1 MSFYNPVTYR
11 GPIKLAIFDWAGT
24 TVDYGCCAPA
34 AVFIEGYRQ
43 KGVDITLA
51 EARAPMGIEK
61 RAHIAAI
68 AQMPTVAARWQAVHG
83 RPINEQDIDEMYAIF
98 APLLLQTLAD
108 YAELIPGVLTTQS
121 WLRER
126 EIRIGAT
133 TGYFTAAAQVVQQA
147 AAAQGYCPDATVCA
161 TQVSAGR
168 PAPWML
174 YQVMNA
180 LEVYPPSAVVAIGDT
195 VADVQAGRNAGVWTV
210 GVAKTGNELGLTAT
224 EVAALRADDLRHR
237 LTAAY
242 LHLSRAGAHYVVNGV
257 GDLPWVI
264 EKIQTRLARGERP

>member
-51 EARAPMGIEK
+51 EARAPMGMEK
-61 RAHIAAI
+61 RTHIAAI

>member
-43 KGVDITLA
+43 KGVAITLA
-51 EARAPMGIEK
+51 EARAPMGMEK

-68 AQMPTVAARWQAVHG
+68 AQMPAVIERWQAVHG
-83 RPINEQDIDEMYAIF
+83 RAIQEQDIDEMYAIF

-108 YAELIPGVLTTQS
+108 YAALIPGVLTTQAL
-121 WLRER
+121 LRDQG
-126 EIRIGAT
+126 IQIGAT
-133 TGYFTAAAQVVQQA
+133 TGYFSEAAQVVQRA
-147 AAAQGYCPDATVCA
+147 AAEQGYQPDCSVCA
-161 TQVSAGR
+161 TDVSAGR

-174 YQVMNA
+174 YRVMNELA
-180 LEVYPPSAVVAIGDT
+180 IYPPSAVVAIGDT

-210 GVAKTGNELGLTAT
+210 GGAKTGNELGLTAA
-224 EVAALRADDLRHR
+224 EVAALRADDLQHR

>member
-11 GPIKLAIFDWAGT
+11 GPIKLAVFDWAGT

-34 AVFIEGYRQ
+34 AVFIEGYRH
-43 KGVDITLA
+43 KGVAITLA

-68 AQMPTVAARWQAVHG
+68 AQMPAVVARWQTVHG
-83 RPINEQDIDEMYAIF
+83 RSITEQDIDEMYAIF

-108 YAELIPGVLTTQS
+108 HAALIPGVLMMQE
-121 WLRER
+121 WLRQQG
-126 EIRIGAT
+126 IKIGAT
-133 TGYFTAAAQVVQQA
+133 TGYFTEAAQVVQRA
-147 AAAQGYCPDATVCA
+147 AAAQGYHPDSTVCA
-161 TQVSAGR
+161 SDVSAGR

-174 YQVMNA
+174 YRVMNE
-180 LEVYPPSAVVAIGDT
+180 LEVYPPAAVIAIGDT
-195 VADVQAGRNAGVWTV
+195 VADVAAGRNAGVWTV
-210 GVAKTGNELGLTAT
+210 GVAKTGNELGLTAA
-224 EVAALRADDLRHR
+224 EVVARPADELKHR

-264 EKIQTRLARGERP
+264 DKIQSRLARGERP

>member
-11 GPIKLAIFDWAGT
+11 GPIKLAVFDWAGT

-34 AVFIEGYRQ
+34 AVFIEGYRH
-43 KGVDITLA
+43 KGVAITLA

-68 AQMPTVAARWQAVHG
+68 AQMPAVVARWQTVHG
-83 RPINEQDIDEMYAIF
+83 RSITEQDIDEMYAIF
-98 APLLLQTLAD
+98 APLLLQTLV
-108 YAELIPGVLTTQS
+108 PGVLMMQE
-121 WLRER
+121 WLRQQG
-126 EIRIGAT
+126 IKIGAT
-133 TGYFTAAAQVVQQA
+133 TGYFTEAAQVVQRA
-147 AAAQGYCPDATVCA
+147 AAAQGYHPDSTVCA
-161 TQVSAGR
+161 SDVSAGR

-174 YQVMNA
+174 YRVMNE
-180 LEVYPPSAVVAIGDT
+180 LEVYPPAAVIAIGDT
-195 VADVQAGRNAGVWTV
+195 VADVAAGRNAGVWTV
-210 GVAKTGNELGLTAT
+210 GVAKTGNELGLTAA
-224 EVAALRADDLRHR
+224 EVVALPADELQHR

-264 EKIQTRLARGERP
+264 DKIQSRLARGERP

>member
-51 EARAPMGIEK
+51 EARAPMGMEK
-61 RAHIAAI
+61 RTHIAAI

-224 EVAALRADDLRHR
+224 EVTALRADDLRHR